1 MFQAFKDVVQFELA
15 NGVQLS
21 DGPPAITDPETV
33 LFCNDLVTEETD
45 EFFDAMAD
53 GDLPKIADGIADSI
67 WVLCV
72 TAIRL
77 GIDLPPVWEEVR
89 RTNMAKFGPGSRRRE
104 DGKLLKPPGWVAPD
118 IEGVLANQT
127 PLSLEYYS
135 VYAENSLLVP
145 AEASTAIS

>member
-1 MFQAFKDVVQFELA
+1 MFQAFRDVIQFELA
-15 NGVQLS
+15 NGTNLS
-21 DGPPAITDPETV
+21 EGPPAITDPETV

-45 EFFDAMAD
+45 EFFEAMAD

-77 GIDLPPVWEEVR
+77 GIDLPSVWEEVR

-104 DGKLLKPPGWVAPD
+104 DGKLLKPLSWTPPD
-118 IEGVLANQT
+118 IEAILIEQSPLAV
-127 PLSLEYYS
+127 EYCNIEPEEGSS
-135 VYAENSLLVP
+135 VACG
-145 AEASTAIS
+145 ASQIVS

>member
-1 MFQAFKDVVQFELA
+1 MFQAFRDVIQFERA
-15 NGVQLS
+15 NGTNLS
-21 DGPPAITDPETV
+21 EGPPAITDPETV

-45 EFFDAMAD
+45 EFFEAMAD

-77 GIDLPPVWEEVR
+77 GIDLPSVWEEVR

-104 DGKLLKPPGWVAPD
+104 DGKLLKPPGWIAPNL
-118 IEGVLANQT
+118 ERALAQQM
-127 PLSLEYYS
+127 SLAAG
-135 VYAENSLLVP
+135 YADVDDTGAARMLARTCS
-145 AEASTAIS
+145 ATS